1 LYKKP
6 TDNKQYLLY
15 SIEHPRHVKKY
26 IPFAQAILIKRIIE
40 DPTTLAI
47 ELENLK
53 QNFVSRHY
61 LNNVIDTAITRV
73 INPDR
78 INLINYNKK
87 SVSKFN
93 ATPFVLTFCNSL
105 ISNQSFN
112 IHRVVKDS
120 WFPFG
125 TTV

>member
-61 LNNVIDTAITRV
+61 LNNVIDAAITRV
-73 INPDR
+73 N
-78 INLINYNKK
+78 NLN
-87 SVSKFN
+87 
-93 ATPFVLTFCNSL
+93 
-105 ISNQSFN
+105 
-112 IHRVVKDS
+112 
-120 WFPFG
+120 
-125 TTV
+125 